1 MVNAVRDHAKY
12 TDSQATEFLLEKVL
26 KPTRVGDK
34 RRKLGSVHEL
44 EDNEGTLS
52 KEQTT
57 GVHHKL
63 KEGVSHIYG
72 DLKRNVV
79 SGWFQETISNPK
91 SSMRPARATKW
102 LELDVFYK
110 QPGGL
115 RAILAAATKGY
126 KYLGA
131 LNRVHTA
138 VGEGSDAVVE
148 LTCGYF
154 VLCVKFIREELV
166 SVQDQT
172 PVKQGPDL
180 NGYKD
185 YVAEFL
191 RLDGWLPKHG
201 RAENGMLLCD
211 GADPRRAVFEPEYLP
226 AALPSVD
233 DGSIADVN
241 GGAPWGLGQAASVGD
256 RPEDQWAIGQATT
269 GGWGRGVPLVVGQ
282 VVAGEGGGAER
293 PVDGVEVC
301 GAAGCGRVEGMPLAT
316 AMPATAVDALG
327 AVAREAASRTV
338 AAPEVAAIEAVAS
351 VEATPVAPPTPKATS
366 ARAAA
371 PLLSA
376 RARAAAIMA
385 KAQAQAAAL
394 LELEDD
400 DGLL

>member
-1 MVNAVRDHAKY
+1 LDRDATSTHGVSLKSLSEGIGNLDVGDRAKILAAEMPSVVVADADCDEDGAWKAAPAAKRTKISSLVQPLHSHGAVWASKNSSTSDDKTRTMAKPVLRVPSLTSSQELAFATAAERAKKRAEGMTVMVGARHLLKMRLKVFTGTAKTSADSFLSPRRLTDAMVNAVRDHAKY

-34 RRKLGSVHEL
+34 RRKLESGHEL

-63 KEGVSHIYG
+63 KEGVSHVYG

-102 LELDVFYK
+102 LELDAFYE
-110 QPGGL
+110 QPGGR

-131 LNRVHTA
+131 LNRVHPA

-172 PVKQGPDL
+172 PVKQGPEL

-191 RLDGWLPKHG
+191 RFDCSLPKHG
-201 RAENGMLLCD
+201 RAENGMMLCD

-226 AALPSVD
+226 AA
-233 DGSIADVN
+233 
-241 GGAPWGLGQAASVGD
+241 
-256 RPEDQWAIGQATT
+256 
-269 GGWGRGVPLVVGQ
+269 
-282 VVAGEGGGAER
+282 
-293 PVDGVEVC
+293 
-301 GAAGCGRVEGMPLAT
+301 MP
-316 AMPATAVDALG
+316 
-327 AVAREAASRTV
+327 TV
-338 AAPEVAAIEAVAS
+338 
-351 VEATPVAPPTPKATS
+351 
-366 ARAAA
+366 
-371 PLLSA
+371 
-376 RARAAAIMA
+376 
-385 KAQAQAAAL
+385 
-394 LELEDD
+394 
-400 DGLL
+400 